1 MSNQNLNEI
10 LLDENIQLKTDLS
23 IMRDENDY
31 LQERNRNLQDELR
44 ISSLRHKEEIHK
56 LQVQIA
62 ALESGE
68 ELADAY
74 EYIEHQKAE
83 IASLEEIIEEYR
95 AKENFS
101 DLQRIHFLELE
112 LEELRSRTAANP
124 FHAGRKKNFALKE
137 YIQKCLACGMEP
149 KDIIGSEYIDKNGKK
164 KEVPQSSFYRIW
176 KELVKEGIVEKSW
189 WCPIVKRGNIEYKKD
204 CENIWLTAG
213 NRNAGS

>member
-1 MSNQNLNEI
+1 MRICTVKKQNNILKGADPMSNQNLNEI

-83 IASLEEIIEEYR
+83 IASLEEDMANPENSCDYELLASLGTKIEELR
-95 AKENFS
+95 GQHDEAM
-101 DLQRIHFLELE
+101 LEWME
-112 LEELRSRTAANP
+112 LEE
-124 FHAGRKKNFALKE
+124 K
-137 YIQKCLACGMEP
+137 I
-149 KDIIGSEYIDKNGKK
+149 
-164 KEVPQSSFYRIW
+164 
-176 KELVKEGIVEKSW
+176 
-189 WCPIVKRGNIEYKKD
+189 
-204 CENIWLTAG
+204 
-213 NRNAGS
+213 